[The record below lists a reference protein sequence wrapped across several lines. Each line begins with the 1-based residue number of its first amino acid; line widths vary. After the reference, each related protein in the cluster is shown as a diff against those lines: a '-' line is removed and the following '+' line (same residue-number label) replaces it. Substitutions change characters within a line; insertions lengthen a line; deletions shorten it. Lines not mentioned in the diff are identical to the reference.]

1 MTATS
6 KTTKNNPPSK
16 FQKILEKEGEGWIGK
31 ERRERERG
39 KWGMR
44 ERESRDGWV
53 DEWMDS

>member
-31 ERRERERG
+31 ERREKERG
-39 KWGMR
+39 KWGM
-44 ERESRDGWV
+44 RESRDGWV